1 MVACSNRAQQ
11 EHGEPATSEAAQR
24 SQEQAFRERLPSQ
37 PCARRSQSGAHRQ
50 FSHAAGCPREE
61 QVRDV
66 GTRHKQNSQDSA
78 EQDPGS
84 DAGILDLSV
93 AERTHAE
100 RYLVTK
106 LGRNVIEGLLEEWFH
121 RRRRLL
127 NGDAGLEPRKGPQ
140 NHLPRIG
147 PAIRGAI
154 ESGRNKNVFVAEV
167 GHFELRR
174 KDTHDDRGP
183 TVEGD
188 GTPGKIAVTG
198 EAGTPQPIGDERDT
212 RGLRPVFVAREIA
225 AEERLD
231 AEGWQECGFDERALQ
246 TDRVPLG
253 EIAIGSARDKRGY
266 GRKRSLRFLPVHV
279 IRAEHE
285 FIRFEGRFIAK
296 ADQAFVVGVGQAA
309 EEDPIDHAEDRRGGS
324 DS

>member
-1 MVACSNRAQQ
+1 MTLFASMPSETVSSFQRLRRSRPAPASRTSETAICTVTSAWRSTPRDVEWISFPVSNSGNGRRNAEARPNSMLETSDTPSAKRKTRTSMVACSNR
-11 EHGEPATSEAAQR
+11 GIPAGAMETK
-24 SQEQAFRERLPSQ
+24 
-37 PCARRSQSGAHRQ
+37 RRSKSKANPQL
-50 FSHAAGCPREE
+50 SHAAGCPREE

-66 GTRHKQNSQDSA
+66 GTRDKQDSQDSA

-93 AERTHAE
+93 AERTHGE

-127 NGDAGLEPRKGPQ
+127 DGDAGLEPRKGPQ

-253 EIAIGSARDKRGY
+253 EIA
-266 GRKRSLRFLPVHV
+266 
-279 IRAEHE
+279 
-285 FIRFEGRFIAK
+285 
-296 ADQAFVVGVGQAA
+296 
-309 EEDPIDHAEDRRGGS
+309 
-324 DS
+324 